1 MDPPRVIHILAQVSG
16 ALSEAHLSGLIH
28 RDIKPANIVLIERRD
43 EPDVVK
49 VVDFGLVKTLN
60 PGQGEIGI
68 TQVNSITGTPMYLAP
83 EAISAPETLDG
94 RSDLY
99 SLGAVMYFML
109 TGQHVFSGSTVVE
122 VLTKHMLETPVPPS
136 TRVGRDV
143 PADLEALVMACLA
156 KDRNARPSSAATLRD
171 ALLACEDAR
180 RYDVAKAREWWKV
193 QGAALRTA
201 GRTTASTVGHATTM
215 AIDLKNRPFTR

>member
-1 MDPPRVIHILAQVSG
+1 
-16 ALSEAHLSGLIH
+16 
-28 RDIKPANIVLIERRD
+28 
-43 EPDVVK
+43 VK

-60 PGQGEIGI
+60 PGHGEIGI

-83 EAISAPETLDG
+83 EAISSPENLDG
-94 RSDLY
+94 RSDIY

-109 TGQHVFSGSTVVE
+109 TGQHVFNGSTVVE

-156 KDRNARPSSAATLRD
+156 KDRAARPASAAALRD
-171 ALLACEDAR
+171 ALLACADAR
-180 RYDVAKAREWWKV
+180 NYDVVAAREWWQV

-201 GRTTASTVGHATTM
+201 ARTTLRAVGHATTM
-215 AIDLKNRPFTR
+215 AIDIKDRPFMR